1 MKRFHID
8 FPKLLPGILVLAV
21 IAALL
26 VALLSRSPSSH
37 PEVPVPEEGDFYYD
51 EQGYLRCSSVPARL
65 GIDVSSHQG
74 EIDWEQVAASGI
86 EFAMVRIVWR
96 GYDQGGVYLDDTA
109 RQNLSGARAAGLDV
123 GAYVFSQAINPEE
136 ARQEAQ
142 MALDF
147 LADIPL
153 DYPLV
158 FDWERVT
165 GDARTAQLT
174 GQEITECTRAFCQA
188 VQQAGYQP
196 AFYFNQDLAAN
207 AFDLEK
213 LSEFD
218 FWLAQY
224 RDALSFDYP
233 VAMWQYSCTGSV
245 PGIDG
250 DVDMNLC
257 FADYGAY

>member
-1 MKRFHID
+1 MKRFKIE
-8 FPKLLPGILVLAV
+8 FSKLLPGILVLAV
-21 IAALL
+21 TVMVL
-26 VALLSRSPSSH
+26 VGLLSRKPSSH
-37 PEVPVPEEGDFYYD
+37 RPIPTPGESDFYYD

-109 RQNLSGARAAGLDV
+109 QQNLSGARDAGLDV

-136 ARQEAQ
+136 AREEAQ

-147 LADIPL
+147 LADTPL

-174 GQEITECTRAFCQA
+174 GQEITACTRAFCQS
-188 VQQAGYQP
+188 VQEAGYRP

-207 AFDLEK
+207 AFDLDG

-224 RDALSFDYP
+224 RDALSFDCP

-245 PGIDG
+245 PGIAG

>member
-1 MKRFHID
+1 MKRFKIE
-8 FPKLLPGILVLAV
+8 FSKSLPGILVLAV
-21 IAALL
+21 VAVLL
-26 VALLSRSPSSH
+26 VALLSREPTQ
-37 PEVPVPEEGDFYYD
+37 PGVPVPEEADFYYD

-65 GIDVSSHQG
+65 GIDVSSHQE
-74 EIDWEQVAASGI
+74 EIDWQQVAASGI

-96 GYDQGGVYLDDTA
+96 GYDQGGVYLDETA
-109 RQNLSGARAAGLDV
+109 QRNLSGAKDAGLDV

-136 ARQEAQ
+136 AREEAQ

-147 LADIPL
+147 LAGTPL

-165 GDARTAQLT
+165 ADARTAQLT

-188 VQQAGYQP
+188 VQQAGYRP

-207 AFDLEK
+207 AFDLEA

-224 RDALSFDYP
+224 RDALSFDHP